1 MVLKSGRTI
10 ENAHQWLFI
19 AASGLH
25 RYMLNPIFFEKL
37 SDIKESFGGDTKLFD
52 ICFCIVAHGYHVK
65 FGADV
70 DTRHLLMDN
79 AGPPL
84 RGGVG

>member
-1 MVLKSGRTI
+1 
-10 ENAHQWLFI
+10 
-19 AASGLH
+19 
-25 RYMLNPIFFEKL
+25 MLNPIFFEKL
-37 SDIKESFGGDTKLFD
+37 SDLKKGFGGHTKLFD

-79 AGPPL
+79 GHLLIIRLFFHVL
-84 RGGVG
+84 RG